1 MSPALTKPCFSQ
13 LPWHSLLVPGT
24 CLFVRAVQLVE
35 HSHWSSLC
43 SLPFLHCPSRFPH
56 VIGDNLWGRAELR
69 LSALGTDTPCVIAV
83 SCICQA
89 GWVSACWAR
98 QIFIK
103 RQDLPNDIGDLSEY
117 SSSSNLG
124 IFSEAVGSSV
134 YCSIVSPFSSKCFIS
149 YFCKGRPPAPPGL
162 WICCLCSQEVW
173 GSPLNLWSLLTL
185 LLIAPWQWFWV
196 FTIIPSVL
204 LRSSTSQTPIQGSN
218 VACSRSLGSASASF
232 ASDWYLTPVKSVPA
246 FPSLSVEPRF
256 HPIGRNEFFL
266 CTRWISQ
273 FQLHFYPSIQKQS
286 NHGISTFL
294 PCLITKDLREERQEM
309 V

>member
-1 MSPALTKPCFSQ
+1 MCNFPQKLWFSQ
-13 LPWHSLLVPGT
+13 KLHLPLDNWPICHQPWPSLAFPSSPGIPCWCLGHVSLSEQFSLLNTVTGAP
-24 CLFVRAVQLVE
+24 CAL
-35 HSHWSSLC
+35 
-43 SLPFLHCPSRFPH
+43 CPSSIAPPGFLMSLET
-56 VIGDNLWGRAELR
+56 ICEAAELR

-98 QIFIK
+98 QIFK

-162 WICCLCSQEVW
+162 WICCLCSHEVW

-185 LLIAPWQWFWV
+185 LLIAPWQRFWV

-273 FQLHFYPSIQKQS
+273 FQLHFYPSI
-286 NHGISTFL
+286 
-294 PCLITKDLREERQEM
+294 
-309 V
+309 